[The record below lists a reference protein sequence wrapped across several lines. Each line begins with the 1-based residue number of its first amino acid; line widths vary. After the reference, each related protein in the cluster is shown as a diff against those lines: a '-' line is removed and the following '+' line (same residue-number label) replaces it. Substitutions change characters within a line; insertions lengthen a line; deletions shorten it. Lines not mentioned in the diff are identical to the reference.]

1 MNDAQRKILKGAL
14 AAISITVLF
23 PPFHFVTNA
32 FTEGLGFG
40 FVLWW
45 PNFQS
50 RTGTVD
56 VAFLLAEWVAIG
68 VIASI
73 LWALARPEGE
83 TASSLIDTINNV
95 SRRYADVTL
104 EAARIAASSRERVA
118 EIMSKRD

>member
-118 EIMSKRD
+118 EIMAKRY

>member
-1 MNDAQRKILKGAL
+1 MNDAQRKVLKGAL

-83 TASSLIDTINNV
+83 TASSLIDTINTV
-95 SRRYADVTL
+95 SERHADVTL

-118 EIMSKRD
+118 EIMSGRD

>member
-73 LWALARPEGE
+73 LWALARPEG
-83 TASSLIDTINNV
+83 
-95 SRRYADVTL
+95 RRQ
-104 EAARIAASSRERVA
+104 AA
-118 EIMSKRD
+118 